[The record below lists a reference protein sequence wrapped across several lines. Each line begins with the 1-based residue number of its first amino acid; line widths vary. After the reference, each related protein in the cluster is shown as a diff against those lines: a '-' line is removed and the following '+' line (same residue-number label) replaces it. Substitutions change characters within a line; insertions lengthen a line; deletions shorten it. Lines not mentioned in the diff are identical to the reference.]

1 MSKKYRLSRRTI
13 LRGLAGGSLVTVGLP
28 ALEAM
33 LDNHGTAYAAGQP
46 FPKRFGTWFYG
57 VGLIAR
63 NAGDAITAFFP
74 PSAPGPS
81 WQPARLLQPLMAA
94 KDYVTVLGG
103 LQWPLGNSQ
112 AHHVSRTGPLSGSY
126 NTNNIGNGG
135 KQGPGADPLASSI
148 DRIVADAWKG
158 RTRIDSV
165 EIAISRSG
173 HYAGMSSFTPTQVF
187 NGEFD
192 PANVYKRLF
201 GAGVPM
207 AAGSM
212 PAPSGPAP
220 VPKDALARQSVL
232 DAVLADAQELR
243 KRLGKADGVRLDAHL
258 SGLDEIEN
266 QIKALEMAGS
276 LPSQAVAACKL
287 PPSAGMRGDSGG
299 HEDLEGI
306 SKVMSDLLVMALAC
320 DLTRVFSYEFG
331 SAEGNTIFWQVGLT
345 QALHGLT
352 HAGGNWDPGLLNAAE
367 FSMKQFAYLVEK
379 LRATPQGAGNLLDSL
394 CLYWTTEYLAA
405 SNHQMSS
412 GNHPIL
418 VVGKANGALR
428 AGQYLRPASADNGSK
443 ACLAL
448 LHAVDVM
455 APSFGSGPGQATA
468 PLTGL
473 LA

>member
-1 MSKKYRLSRRTI
+1 MSKKHRLSRRTI

-33 LDNHGTAYAAGQP
+33 LNDHGTAYAAGQP
-46 FPKRFGTWFYG
+46 FPKRFGTWYYG

-63 NAGDAITAFFP
+63 NAADAVTAFFP
-74 PSAPGPS
+74 PSAPGPT
-81 WQPARLLQPLMAA
+81 WQPARLLQPLVPA
-94 KDYVTVLGG
+94 KAYVTVVGG

-126 NTNNIGNGG
+126 NTDNIGNGG
-135 KQGPGADPLASSI
+135 KHGPGADPLAPSI

-173 HYAGMSSFTPTQVF
+173 HYAGMASFTPTQVF

-201 GAGVPM
+201 SAGVPM
-207 AAGSM
+207 PAGST
-212 PAPSGPAP
+212 PAPTGPAP
-220 VPKDALARQSVL
+220 VPKEAKAGQSVL
-232 DAVLADAQELR
+232 DAVLADAQDLR
-243 KRLGKADGVRLDAHL
+243 QRLGKSDVMRLDAHL
-258 SGLDEIEN
+258 AGLDEIEN
-266 QIKALEMAGS
+266 QIKALEMASS

-287 PPSAGMRGDSGG
+287 PPNAAARSDSTG

-331 SAEGNTIFWQVGLT
+331 SAEGNTIFWQVGLS

-352 HAGGNWDPGLLNAAE
+352 HAAGNWDPGLLNAAE

-394 CLYWTTEYLAA
+394 CLYWVTEYLAA

-418 VVGKANGALR
+418 VVGKANGALK
-428 AGQYLRPASADNGSK
+428 AGPYLKPASTDTGSK
-443 ACLAL
+443 ACLAM

-455 APSFGSGPGQATA
+455 AASFVTGPGQATT
-468 PLTGL
+468 PLPGL